1 MKSSLVARSTG
12 GVVIED
18 DYDGEFRYDR
28 RPVGALQSLAP
39 EHVVYAGTASKSL
52 APGVRLGWLVVP
64 GDLLDPVL
72 AARAHGDWPSALD
85 QLTLAELIASGG
97 YDRHVRRMR
106 IAYRRR
112 RDRLLATVQHVTGI
126 DAGLHAV
133 VELDEDEGTVVERA
147 RRNDLVVEGLDGYR
161 FGESLATRRSSSDTE
176 RRPSTPGRA
185 HSSGSA
191 EPKWCLTPPRCQT
204 P

>member
-1 MKSSLVARSTG
+1 MAWARSTG
-12 GVVIED
+12 GIVIED

-28 RPVGALQSLAP
+28 RPVGALQALAP
-39 EHVVYAGTASKSL
+39 DQVVYAGTASKSL

-64 GDLLDPVL
+64 GTLLDPVL

-106 IAYRRR
+106 LVYRRR
-112 RDRLLATVQHVTGI
+112 RDLLLSTVHGVTGI

-133 VELDEDEGTVVERA
+133 VELGEEEASVVERA
-147 RRNDLVVEGLDGYR
+147 RRYDLLVEGLDTYR
-161 FGESLATRRSSSDTE
+161 FGPQPRGPALVVGYGTPPEHAWEGALGRLRDVLAT
-176 RRPSTPGRA
+176 
-185 HSSGSA
+185 
-191 EPKWCLTPPRCQT
+191 
-204 P
+204 